1 MPQFSSAG
9 IVENQK
15 LIEWLKIIAAEKML
29 LRLRFLWRGCWQKSV
44 SCTNSGNKKLK
55 RLTENILAESIHLSV
70 EEVTEIDDM
79 LEHIPMSQVFG
90 GSKVKN
96 NIPPECLRK
105 MFGCLHIT
113 DRR

>member
-1 MPQFSSAG
+1 MDAG
-9 IVENQK
+9 
-15 LIEWLKIIAAEKML
+15 KI
-29 LRLRFLWRGCWQKSV
+29 RFLYQIPGTR
-44 SCTNSGNKKLK
+44 NLK

>member
-1 MPQFSSAG
+1 MDAG
-9 IVENQK
+9 KNP
-15 LIEWLKIIAAEKML
+15 
-29 LRLRFLWRGCWQKSV
+29 FLVPIPGTR
-44 SCTNSGNKKLK
+44 NLK
-55 RLTENILAESIHLSV
+55 RLTENIQAESIHLSV

-90 GSKVKN
+90 GSIVKN
-96 NIPPECLRK
+96 NIPPERLRK